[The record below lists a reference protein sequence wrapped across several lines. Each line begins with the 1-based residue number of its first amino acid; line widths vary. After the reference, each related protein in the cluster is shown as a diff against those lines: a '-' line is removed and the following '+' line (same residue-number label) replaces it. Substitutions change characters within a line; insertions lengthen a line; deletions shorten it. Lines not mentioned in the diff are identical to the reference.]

1 MGKTIIWTHQA
12 DAELNE
18 AFLDLLEQSKSIEI
32 TTRIITVVYESTTI
46 LATDPEIYKLDTL
59 KENNKGNI
67 RAYEKHIYRISYL
80 IEEEAVY
87 IIRVRYAKKN
97 LWNING
103 WHNNKSG
110 HFSILKYSLYNY

>member
-1 MGKTIIWTHQA
+1 MGKTVIWTHQA

-18 AFLDLLEQSKSIEI
+18 AFLDLLEQSELIET
-32 TTRIITVVYESTTI
+32 TTRIITEIYESASI

-67 RAYEKHIYRISYL
+67 RTNEKHTYRISYL

-87 IIRVRYAKKN
+87 IIRVRYARKE
-97 LWNING
+97 L
-103 WHNNKSG
+103 
-110 HFSILKYSLYNY
+110 LEY